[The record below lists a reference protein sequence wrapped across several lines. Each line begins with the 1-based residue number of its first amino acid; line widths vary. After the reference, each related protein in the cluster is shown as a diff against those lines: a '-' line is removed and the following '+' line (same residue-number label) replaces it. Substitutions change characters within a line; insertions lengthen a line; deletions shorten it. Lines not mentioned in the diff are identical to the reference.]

1 MKRQGELAY
10 ALLIHS
16 LANFQSDQYRESK
29 NILQNRSKNIPV
41 QIIRSKNISK
51 IGPSL
56 SKRIGNNQIRQLT
69 LNSF

>member
-16 LANFQSDQYRESK
+16 LASFQSDQYRESK

-41 QIIRSKNISK
+41 QIIRSKNVSK